1 MSNSNIRIRCWNV
14 NGIRAIWKKGFPEWF
29 DKEQPDILCVQ
40 ETKVQPDQ
48 LTDEI
53 KNFREYKSFFFS
65 AEKKGYSGVA
75 VWTKKAPLRVSA
87 GCNDSSFDCEGRMLE
102 LEFEKFFLIN
112 AYFPNGGRGPDRV
125 KYKLDFYN
133 ALFTRAQ

>member
-1 MSNSNIRIRCWNV
+1 MKIYCWNV
-14 NGIRAIWKKGFPEWF
+14 NGLRAIWKKGFPEWF
-29 DKEQPDILCVQ
+29 DKTQPDILCIQ

-53 KNFREYKSFFFS
+53 KNFKDYKSYFFS

-87 GCNDSSFDCEGRMLE
+87 GFRNPLFDCEGRILE
-102 LEFEKFFLIN
+102 LEFEKFILFN
-112 AYFPNGGRGPDRV
+112 GYFPNGEV
-125 KYKLDFYN
+125 Q
-133 ALFTRAQ
+133 TRFL